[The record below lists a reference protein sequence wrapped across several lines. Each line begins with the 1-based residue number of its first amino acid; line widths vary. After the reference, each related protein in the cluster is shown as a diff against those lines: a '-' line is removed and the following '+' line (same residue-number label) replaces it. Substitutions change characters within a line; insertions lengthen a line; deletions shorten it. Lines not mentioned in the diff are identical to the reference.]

1 MEIKDVLSLD
11 AVFCVSDGAISKQ
24 DLLKRIARIAADAYG
39 IDFEISYEGLL
50 ERERASS
57 TGLGQGIALPHAR
70 SSHFPMVIG
79 TFARLSEPI
88 DFKAPDRLPVDLV
101 FGIFAPIGESV
112 EYLKLL
118 SSVAR
123 TLRQADVRRKL
134 RSTDSAEGL
143 HLVLTENGD

>member
-1 MEIKDVLSLD
+1 MVL
-11 AVFCVSDGAISKQ
+11 
-24 DLLKRIARIAADAYG
+24 
-39 IDFEISYEGLL
+39 
-50 ERERASS
+50 
-57 TGLGQGIALPHAR
+57 
-70 SSHFPMVIG
+70 G
-79 TFARLSEPI
+79 TFTRLSKPI

-123 TLRQADVRRKL
+123 TLRQADVQRKL

-143 HLVLTENGD
+143 HLVLTENAD